1 MLDKYLA
8 DRPVTPENLRPIA
21 KALRQIARECDR
33 FRNVVLLNF
42 LRGCDIPVSAVCR
55 FLNVEH
61 TLLTIPLS
69 LDEVGDYEAGLIL
82 KEYLGFKDF
91 SDSHLV
97 WIDEALSLR
106 MGAGLLRHL
115 ARHLGRNFAHLSIW
129 FLCAEDGTMLRSN
142 YLKAVSEVVAEAR
155 RRITVEYINVPV
167 LHWMD
172 NNRTLGMNWGRRY
185 TFPLR
190 RDWFADDGAH
200 NAACRIKGDLDIYIA
215 GTPLQFVRIDS
226 PEFSDYIRRR
236 EKFIGFL
243 FEKIPYRAK
252 SASAGELRIGDLR
265 LPIPRLQECVDDP
278 HTIWC
283 KELPEYRTKY
293 QWLLSDLKTLILL
306 DTSGR
311 QEFETR
317 LLALMKTA

>member
-1 MLDKYLA
+1 
-8 DRPVTPENLRPIA
+8 VTAKNLRPIA
-21 KALRQIARECDR
+21 KALRQIARECDQ
-33 FRNVVLLNF
+33 FRNLVVLNF
-42 LRGCDIPVSAVCR
+42 LRGCDIPVSAVCK
-55 FLNVEH
+55 FLDVEH
-61 TLLTIPLS
+61 TVLTVPLS

-82 KEYLGFKDF
+82 KEYLGGRDF

-106 MGAGLLRHL
+106 MGAALLRHL
-115 ARHLGRNFAHLSIW
+115 VRHLGKNFGHLSIW
-129 FLCAEDGTMLRSN
+129 FLCAEDGTMLRPN
-142 YLKAVSEVVAEAR
+142 YLKAVSEAVAEAHG
-155 RRITVEYINVPV
+155 RITVEYINVPV

-172 NNRTLGMNWGRRY
+172 NNRTLGMNWGRCY
-185 TFPLR
+185 TFPVR
-190 RDWFADDGAH
+190 RDWFADDGAY
-200 NAACRIKGDLDIYIA
+200 NAACRIKEDVDIYIA
-215 GTPLQFVRIDS
+215 GAPLQFVRMYS

-236 EKFIGFL
+236 EKFVGFL

-252 SASAGELRIGDLR
+252 SASASELCIGDLR

-293 QWLLSDLKTLILL
+293 QWLLSDPKTLIRL
-306 DTSGR
+306 DTRGR
-311 QEFETR
+311 QEYETR